1 MDIHVI
7 NDSKK
12 LVLAALQKKRGKVT
26 INNLQCIA
34 LFEKYAEVDDNVTS
48 ELMATRDLGEDA
60 VKFPRLHLF
69 ATEQDFLRYV
79 STTPSDRTRLVVV
92 DDLNKEKSFESA
104 VKVAVRETSGN
115 KMLNVKFQKTK
126 SALMQHKTLFTF
138 QEDRLCKMSEATT
151 SEKRRL
157 FQFSATKV
165 DPELSSQCTH
175 IIRERTFMAM
185 MALLAQKC
193 ATSEEY
199 LCPTT
204 GRFDMDIH
212 VIN

>member
-1 MDIHVI
+1 MC
-7 NDSKK
+7 K
-12 LVLAALQKKRGKVT
+12 
-26 INNLQCIA
+26 
-34 LFEKYAEVDDNVTS
+34 
-48 ELMATRDLGEDA
+48 LMAGLLHTVFGEGETGDKT
-60 VKFPRLHLF
+60 VVFKDE
-69 ATEQDFLRYV
+69 TKSD
-79 STTPSDRTRLVVV
+79 TTFTGDMSDRTRLVVV